1 MEDFSGWATK
11 YGIRCSDG
19 RVIDETAFAHMDG
32 KSLPLVWLHQHNN
45 LDNVLGH
52 VELEHRPGE
61 GMWVRGFMNGTENGE
76 MAKKM
81 VLNKDLNSLSIF
93 AKKLQQMGS
102 HVQHGVLTEVSLC
115 KGGANA
121 EARIENVNIMH
132 GDDIVGEN
140 DEEAIIFSGD
150 FLQHDDSEG
159 EIVGNETKTEAEEQA
174 ETLSHTATAVAEK
187 PAAGEET
194 ISVQD
199 VIDSMTPIQRDTMF
213 AVVNE
218 ALEGATTDEAGV
230 VAHSDEITLDEE
242 TLAHIDGTIA
252 DKIKEGIATMGNVFE
267 QNGKVAQA
275 ERPRLSLVQLTTIL
289 DDGPKF
295 GSLKESF
302 LAHAE
307 EYGIEDINFL
317 FPDAKLD
324 NNGITWVS
332 RRMEWVDYV
341 LNGVHKSP
349 FSRVKSLSADITAD
363 EARAKGYV
371 TGSRKKDEVVKLLK
385 RVTEPTTVYKKQ
397 KLDRDDI
404 VDITDVDILA
414 WIKGEMRVMLDEEIA
429 RAIIVGD
436 NREVDDDD
444 KIDEEKIRP
453 IAYDDDLYN
462 TTIQVSSTLS
472 TDELI
477 DAIVEG
483 LNFYKGTGTPTLF
496 TTRKVFTKMILS
508 KDGVGRRL
516 YPTKAELA
524 AALTVDNIITV
535 EAMEINSDIVAVCVN
550 LYDYNVGADKGGEIN
565 LFDFFDI
572 DYNQQ
577 KYLLETRMSGA
588 LVKPKS
594 AVTFVVDSSNVLT
607 PQAVTFVNGTG
618 VATVPSQVGVVYK
631 NKETGATLASG
642 AQAAI
647 SVGQTLEVEAVPDDG
662 YGLTHNA
669 DRFWSFTRT
678 V

>member
-11 YGIRCSDG
+11 FGVRCSDG
-19 RVIDETAFAHMDG
+19 RTIDADAFKHMDG
-32 KSLPLVWLHQHNN
+32 KSLPLVWQHQHNN
-45 LDNVLGH
+45 LDNILGH
-52 VELEHRPGE
+52 VDLEWRPE
-61 GMWVRGFMNGTENGE
+61 GMWAKGFMNGTENGE
-76 MAKKM
+76 MAKTM

-93 AKKLQQMGS
+93 AKKLQQVGS
-102 HVQHGVLTEVSLC
+102 LVKHGILTEVSLV

-121 EARIENVNIMH
+121 EARIENINIMH
-132 GDDIVGEN
+132 GDDIVGE
-140 DEEAIIFSGD
+140 DETEAVIYSGD
-150 FLQHDDSEG
+150 SLQHDNSEG
-159 EIVGNETKTEAEEQA
+159 EIVGNETKTDADKQQEALA
-174 ETLSHTATAVAEK
+174 HAATATAEK
-187 PAAGEET
+187 PGTGEGEP
-194 ISVQD
+194 SVQD
-199 VIDSMTPIQRDTMF
+199 VIDGMTDVQKNVMYL
-213 AVVNE
+213 VVDE
-218 ALEGATTDEAGV
+218 ALTAAKTDEGGV
-230 VAHSDEITLDEE
+230 VSHSDEITLDEE
-242 TLAHIDGTIA
+242 SLAHIDGTIA
-252 DKIKEGIATMGNVFE
+252 DKIKEGLANMGNVFE
-267 QNGKVAQA
+267 QNGQVAQK
-275 ERPRLSLVQLTTIL
+275 ERPKLALKQLQTIL
-289 DDGPKF
+289 EDGPKY
-295 GSLKESF
+295 GGLKASF
-302 LAHAE
+302 LAHAD

-332 RRMEWVDYV
+332 RRMEWVAKV
-341 LNGVHKSP
+341 LDSVHKSP

-371 TGSRKKDEVVKLLK
+371 KGSRKKDEVIKLLK

-404 VDITDVDILA
+404 IDITDVDILA

-429 RAIIVGD
+429 RAILVGD
-436 NREVDDDD
+436 NREVDDED

-462 TTIQVSSTLS
+462 TTVQLSSTLD

-483 LNFYKGTGTPTLF
+483 LDIYKGTGTPTLF

-524 AALTVDNIITV
+524 AALTVEDIVTV
-535 EAMEINSDIVAVCVN
+535 EAMEINSDIIAIVVN
-550 LYDYNVGADKGGEIN
+550 LYDYNVGADRGGEIN

-594 AVTFVVDSSNVLT
+594 AVTFVVDSDNVIT

-618 VATVPSQVGVVYK
+618 VATVPTQTGVIYK
-631 NKETGATLASG
+631 NKDTGATLADG

-647 SVGQTLEVEAVPDDG
+647 SVGQTLDVEAFPDEG

-669 DRFWSFTRT
+669 DRNWSFTRT